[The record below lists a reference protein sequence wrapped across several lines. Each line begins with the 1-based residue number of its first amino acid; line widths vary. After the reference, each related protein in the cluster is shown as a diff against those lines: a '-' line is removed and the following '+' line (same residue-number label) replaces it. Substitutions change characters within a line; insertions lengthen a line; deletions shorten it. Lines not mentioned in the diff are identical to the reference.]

1 MPAIS
6 LATGGAGFRT
16 RSLPH
21 RNGIRGERTVTSLE
35 GWIGSEGCRD
45 GGPTILPSRAQQGHN
60 PHRPADCWM
69 VMRWD
74 RLPISAAFVAAHS
87 GLFYL
92 EMLRAGTGVVKDGF
106 GHILYNGGMVRRRI

>member
-1 MPAIS
+1 
-6 LATGGAGFRT
+6 
-16 RSLPH
+16 
-21 RNGIRGERTVTSLE
+21 
-35 GWIGSEGCRD
+35 
-45 GGPTILPSRAQQGHN
+45 
-60 PHRPADCWM
+60 M